1 MNRYFLTSESVT
13 IGHPDKMCDYIADCI
28 LDEYLRQDKYSKV
41 ACEVVA
47 YKNNVLVTG
56 EVTSNA
62 TNVDI
67 EKIVRDC
74 IKQIG
79 YDDEYIGINYS
90 NCKVDVVIEKQSTDI
105 ALGVDI
111 GGAGDQGI
119 MYGYATNET
128 ATFMPI
134 TSVLANKL
142 AKRLEEVRKNNIVE
156 GLKPDGKTQVTMEF
170 ENNIPVRAECIV
182 VSAQHNDSVDFDTLK
197 REIEEKVIRYV
208 IEDKY
213 IDENTKIYINP
224 TGRFVIGGPLGDT
237 GLTGRKIIVD
247 TYGGI
252 AKHGGGAFSG
262 KDATKVDRSGAY
274 MARYIA
280 KNIVANNLADRCE
293 IQLSYVI
300 GIKNAVAINIE
311 CFGTEKIDI
320 KEIQK
325 KVEENFDLSPS
336 KIVQKF
342 DLTKPIYSALSA
354 YGHFGREGLDV
365 EWEKIIELK

>member
-1 MNRYFLTSESVT
+1 MDKYFLTSESVT
-13 IGHPDKMCDYIADCI
+13 IGHPDKMCDYIADSI
-28 LDEYLRQDKYSKV
+28 LDEYLKQDKYSRV
-41 ACEVVA
+41 ACEVIA

-56 EVTSNA
+56 EITSNG
-62 TNVDI
+62 NVDI
-67 EKIVRDC
+67 EAVVRNC

-79 YDDEYIGINYS
+79 YDNEDIGINYASCKIDIVIQQQS
-90 NCKVDVVIEKQSTDI
+90 NDI
-105 ALGVDI
+105 SLGVNN

-128 ATFMPI
+128 ASYMPQTI
-134 TSVLANKL
+134 VWAHEL
-142 AKRLEEVRKNNIVE
+142 AKQLEYVRKNNIVDN
-156 GLKPDGKTQVTMEF
+156 LKPDGKTQVTVEY
-170 ENNIPVRAECIV
+170 EKNIVKRVECIV
-182 VSAQHNDSVDFDTLK
+182 VSAQHNKEADVEKLK
-197 REIEEKVIRYV
+197 KDIMDKVILNV
-208 IEDKY
+208 IDKKY
-213 IDENTKIYINP
+213 IDNNTKIYINP

-280 KNIVANNLADRCE
+280 KNVVANNLADKCE

-300 GIKNAVAINIE
+300 GIPKAVAINIE

-320 KEIQK
+320 QEIKERIYK
-325 KVEENFDLSPS
+325 S
-336 KIVQKF
+336 F
-342 DLTKPIYSALSA
+342 DLTLSGIIDNFNLRQPIYSKLSA
-354 YGHFGREGLDV
+354 YGHMGRTDIDT
-365 EWEKIIELK
+365 EWEKIIQL